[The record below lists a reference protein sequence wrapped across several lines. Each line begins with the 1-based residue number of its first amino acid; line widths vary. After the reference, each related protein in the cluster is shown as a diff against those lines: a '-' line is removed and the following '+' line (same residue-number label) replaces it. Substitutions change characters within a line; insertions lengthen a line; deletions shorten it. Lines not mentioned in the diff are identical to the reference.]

1 MPESSPYE
9 AVIPIAKL
17 LSTEQIPTEL
27 IQALAETFKL
37 INSVRNEEELP
48 PQWHYSHIQEVW

>member
-1 MPESSPYE
+1 VPESSPYE

-48 PQWHYSHIQEVW
+48 PQ